1 MDSQNLMSEVKL
13 SNDESSRTASNYLR
27 GTIADGLADE
37 YTGSVSREDE
47 QLLKFHGTYQLDDRD
62 VRIKRKRAR
71 LKYSNERQDGESL
84 VIRVGIIREITHGSE
99 VHKEHESV

>member
-13 SNDESSRTASNYLR
+13 SNDESTKTASNYFR